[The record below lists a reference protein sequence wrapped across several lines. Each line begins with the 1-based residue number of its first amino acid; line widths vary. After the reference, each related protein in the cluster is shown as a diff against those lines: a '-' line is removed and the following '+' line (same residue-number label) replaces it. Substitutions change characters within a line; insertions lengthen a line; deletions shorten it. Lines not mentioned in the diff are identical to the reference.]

1 MFNNMKA
8 LIYKSVVVVTL
19 IAASA
24 FAGLSQTRSIEH
36 DFSPFDAIEASNG
49 FKVSTSAS
57 DSYGVKLTVDDA
69 LESYVECYVKAGT
82 LHISLDEK
90 SVPKD
95 LKRQYRGRNSG
106 DPTLVAVV
114 YLPALKSL
122 TLNDN
127 SEFFNS
133 SNFSGETFSLTLNG
147 TSKISSLKVV
157 AKVVNINLTRNSK
170 LSGASITCEGDLA
183 VNTDG
188 KASVDMEC
196 AAENLLISASGSS
209 ELNLNGKI
217 EKKVEE
223 TIAGSSKTN
232 LTGSTE
238 TLVLNG
244 KGMSA
249 KIEAAGMK
257 AGSAVISVSGTDVTV
272 SPSDNI
278 EFDLGKG
285 SQVTYSG
292 DPVVKIDKIQNA
304 TVIHQ

>member
-1 MFNNMKA
+1 MKA
-8 LIYKSVVVVTL
+8 LIYKSVAVVTL

-24 FAGLSQTRSIEH
+24 FAGLSQTRTIEH

-95 LKRQYRGRNSG
+95 LKRQYKGRNSA
-106 DPTLVAVV
+106 DPTLVTIV
-114 YLPALKSL
+114 YLPTLKSL
-122 TLNDN
+122 TLNDD

-133 SNFSGETFSLTLNG
+133 PNFSGDSFSLTLNG
-147 TSKISSLKVV
+147 ASKISGMKVV
-157 AKVVNINLTRNSK
+157 AKVVNINLTKNAK
-170 LSGASITCEGDLA
+170 LSGANVTSEGDIA
-183 VNTDG
+183 VNADG
-188 KASVDMEC
+188 KSSIDMEC
-196 AAENLLISASGSS
+196 AAENLLISAAGSS
-209 ELNLNGKI
+209 EVNLNAKV
-217 EKKVEE
+217 EKKVDE

-232 LTGSTE
+232 LTGSAE
-238 TLVLNG
+238 SILVNG
-244 KGMSA
+244 KAISA
-249 KIEAAGMK
+249 KVEAAGLK
-257 AGSAVISVSGTDVTV
+257 VSSAVLSVTGADVNV
-272 SPSDNI
+272 SPSENI
-278 EFDLGKG
+278 EFDLGRG

-292 DPVVKIDKIQNA
+292 NPVIKIDKIQNA